1 MKQQLQQRLQELK
14 AEYESGKKVLAD
26 LEAKQANVR
35 DTLLRMAGAIQVLE
49 EELVKA
55 ASNTIHTPSEN
66 TYALDSEIPAREVSP
81 PSSES

>member
-55 ASNTIHTPSEN
+55 DSNTIHTPSEN
-66 TYALDSEIPAREVSP
+66 TSAIDSETPARKVSP
-81 PSSES
+81 QSSQS

>member
-55 ASNTIHTPSEN
+55 DSNTIHTPSEN
-66 TYALDSEIPAREVSP
+66 TYALDSETPAREVSP
-81 PSSES
+81 QSSES